1 MKRRRFL
8 QLAAASAAGV
18 VIRPASA
25 QEVFMTI
32 GDRKLGPGDAL
43 RVQSGERILF
53 HFRHAG
59 KDEDVFLH
67 LPGHRFTVV
76 ALDGNPVPTRAAVNV
91 LSLTAGERI
100 DAVVEM
106 NAPGNW
112 LLGSLDD
119 ETRARGLGIAIDYQN
134 QNGPPRWHPP
144 AAVDWHYARFSA
156 AGRSIPEPDQTIE
169 MLFENQWI
177 IDGRPTPDIN
187 GLKLPPGRRYRL
199 RMMNAT
205 VRPCTVHLTRHFELT
220 RVNQIPVSGIFKD
233 TVRLDRYN
241 IVEADL
247 AH

>member
-8 QLAAASAAGV
+8 QLAAASAAGA
-18 VIRPASA
+18 VILPASG

-32 GDRKLGPGDAL
+32 SDQKLGPSEAL
-43 RVQSGERILF
+43 RVQSGDRILF
-53 HFRHAG
+53 HFRHGG
-59 KDEDVFLH
+59 KSEDVFLH
-67 LPGHRFTVV
+67 LPGHHFTVV

-91 LSLTAGERI
+91 LCLTAGERI
-100 DAVVEM
+100 DAMVEM
-106 NAPGNW
+106 SAPGNW

-119 ETRARGLGIAIDYQN
+119 VARTRGLGIAIDYQDH
-134 QNGPPRWHPP
+134 NGAPHWDPP
-144 AAVDWHYARFSA
+144 AAIDWHYARFSA
-156 AGRSIPEPDQTIE
+156 PGRPLQEPDQTIE

-177 IDGRPTPDIN
+177 IDGRPAPGISS
-187 GLKLPPGRRYRL
+187 LKLPSGRRYRL

-205 VRPCTVHLTRHFELT
+205 ARPYPVRLGRTFELT

-233 TVRLDRYN
+233 TVRLDGYN